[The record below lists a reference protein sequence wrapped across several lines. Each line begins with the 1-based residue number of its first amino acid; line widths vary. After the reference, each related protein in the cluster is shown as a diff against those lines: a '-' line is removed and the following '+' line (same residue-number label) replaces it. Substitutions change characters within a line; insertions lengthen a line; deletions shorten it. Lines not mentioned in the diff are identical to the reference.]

1 MKVLLL
7 LATALPFITC
17 GLLGGQNQYNAQLT
31 DASVIFAV
39 SEINNFFQAN
49 GDQRPRVAVQ
59 IRSATS
65 QVVSGTK
72 YGYEIEVS
80 GGDTKEIC
88 NITIW
93 SQPWLSASEK
103 NKVVGTPSCIP
114 ETSVAQPAV
123 SHQRGGQQIVSLTD
137 ADVVLAA
144 QFLESTLNA
153 QSNSLFYLKITSASK
168 VTKQIVN
175 GVNYRFFDANLTPT
189 SCTKNDVKLN
199 PDQVCTVNAN
209 AVALVT
215 CTYVVYYNPRQ
226 TPAYTISS
234 QSCPARN

>member
-17 GLLGGQNQYNAQLT
+17 GLVGGEQPYNAQLT
-31 DASVIFAV
+31 DVSVVFAV
-39 SEINNFFQAN
+39 GEINNLFQTN
-49 GDQRPRVAVQ
+49 GDQRPRVAEK
-59 IRSATS
+59 IISATS
-65 QVVSGTK
+65 QVVSGVI
-72 YGYEIEVS
+72 YRYEIEVS
-80 GGDTKEIC
+80 GGNTKEIC
-88 NITIW
+88 SIAVW
-93 SQPWLSASEK
+93 SQPWLSDSEK
-103 NKVVGTPSCIP
+103 NKVEGTPSCIP
-114 ETSVAQPAV
+114 ETSAVARQL
-123 SHQRGGQQIVSLTD
+123 GGEQIVSLTD
-137 ADVVLAA
+137 PDVALAA